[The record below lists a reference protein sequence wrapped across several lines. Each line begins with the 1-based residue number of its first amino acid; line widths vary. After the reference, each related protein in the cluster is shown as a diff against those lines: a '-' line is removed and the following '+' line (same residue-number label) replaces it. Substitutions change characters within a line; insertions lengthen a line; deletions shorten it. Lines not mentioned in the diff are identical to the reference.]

1 MRIRY
6 RALIGATFCA
16 TICTLGLAVPA
27 IAATNVMA
35 YDSNGDSVL
44 TRAEFQ
50 ELQIDSFKVLDA
62 DGDGSVTLAE
72 IDSLAAAKDVN
83 VSGKRVMVR
92 DTNGDGAVTQTEYLA
107 VAPGFQKADVN
118 NDGVLAGKEITRVSK
133 FLAQAGY

>member
-6 RALIGATFCA
+6 RALIGVTFCA
-16 TICTLGLAVPA
+16 FGLAAPA
-27 IAATNVMA
+27 LAATTVMA
-35 YDSNGDSVL
+35 YDTNGDSVL

-50 ELQIDSFKVLDA
+50 GLQIDSFK
-62 DGDGSVTLAE
+62 
-72 IDSLAAAKDVN
+72 
-83 VSGKRVMVR
+83 VR

-118 NDGVLAGKEITRVSK
+118 NDGVLAGKEITRVAK

>member
-6 RALIGATFCA
+6 RALTGVTFCA
-16 TICTLGLAVPA
+16 FGLAAPA
-27 IAATNVMA
+27 LAATTVMA

-50 ELQIDSFKVLDA
+50 GLQIDSFKVLDA
-62 DGDGSVTLAE
+62 NGDGSVTLAE
-72 IDSLAAAKDVN
+72 IDSLAASKDVN

-118 NDGVLAGKEITRVSK
+118 NDGVLAGKEITRVSS